1 MHLKT
6 PLLLTLLFLAAGEAA
21 ATTLTATPAKL
32 AQSDREITIRWSDL
46 PDPDGLDHVA
56 IYSPPSSRDRD
67 FLGYLFLNG
76 SASWRSGRGELAL
89 PRLPNLRAP
98 YQFRLFRWPAKEYSY
113 HHVDHD
119 GNPLP
124 HGRHR
129 VAVSGDVAFDGSAAR
144 PEQVHLAFADG
155 VDEMR
160 VMFVCADGGERSVRY
175 GLGKEE
181 GEKGWTEVGTEV
193 RTYEQKHMCDAP
205 ANDSVGWRDP
215 GFVFDGLM
223 KGLQPGRKYF
233 YKVNCGLNLQTRLLY
248 YFCSKLYSQFSS
260 TI

>member
-1 MHLKT
+1 
-6 PLLLTLLFLAAGEAA
+6 
-21 ATTLTATPAKL
+21 
-32 AQSDREITIRWSDL
+32 
-46 PDPDGLDHVA
+46 
-56 IYSPPSSRDRD
+56 
-67 FLGYLFLNG
+67 
-76 SASWRSGRGELAL
+76 
-89 PRLPNLRAP
+89 
-98 YQFRLFRWPAKEYSY
+98 
-113 HHVDHD
+113 
-119 GNPLP
+119 
-124 HGRHR
+124 
-129 VAVSGDVAFDGSAAR
+129 
-144 PEQVHLAFADG
+144 
-155 VDEMR
+155 MR
-160 VMFVCADGGERSVRY
+160 VMFVCADGGKRSVRY

-260 TI
+260 RI